1 MEIEKLNKTQIILLT
16 LLTSFVTS
24 IATGIVTVT
33 LLEQAPPGVTQTI
46 NRVVE
51 RTIEKVIP
59 SQGTSVVTKETTV
72 VVKEDDLIAKSIE
85 KDSLSLARIFE
96 KTLNK
101 DGLPAT
107 VFVGWGVV
115 LTEDG
120 IIATDSGIIAD
131 LGDYIV
137 SVSDEKSFEVKV
149 LNQDEKLG
157 VALIQAVTSDK
168 KYSFTPAT
176 LGDAD
181 KLRLGQSVI
190 VFGGN
195 ERQAVS
201 IGIVSGLT
209 PFEKKLEGT
218 TTTESFVG
226 YVDSSIAPLG
236 GARGGPLANIFG
248 EIIGMNAGGIGTRFV
263 SENILKEKLATLT
276 KPAEKTEKKSP

>member
-33 LLEQAPPGVTQTI
+33 LLDQAPPGVTQTI

-72 VVKEDDLIAKSIE
+72 VVKEDDLVAKSIE
-85 KDSLSLARIFE
+85 KDSLSLARVFE
-96 KTLNK
+96 KTVNK
-101 DGLPAT
+101 EGLPAT

-115 LTEDG
+115 LTKDG

-131 LGDYIV
+131 SGSYLITT
-137 SVSDEKSFEVKV
+137 SDQKSFEVKV

-157 VALIQAVTSDK
+157 VALIQAIESDA
-168 KYSFTPAT
+168 KYSFTPAPF
-176 LGDAD
+176 GDAD

-201 IGIVSGLT
+201 MGIISGLT
-209 PFEKKLEGT
+209 PFEKKIEGT
-218 TTTESFVG
+218 TTTESFIG
-226 YVDSSIAPLG
+226 YVDASVAPLG
-236 GARGGPLANIFG
+236 GARGAPLANIFG
-248 EIIGMNAGGIGTRFV
+248 EILGMNAGEIGARFV
-263 SENILKEKLATLT
+263 SENILREKLLALA
-276 KPAEKTEKKSP
+276 KPADKKSP

>member
-24 IATGIVTVT
+24 IATGIVTVS
-33 LLEQAPPGVTQTI
+33 LLDQAPPGVTQTI

-51 RTIEKVIP
+51 RTIEKIVP
-59 SQGTSVVTKETTV
+59 SPQGNPVLTKETTV
-72 VVKEDDLIAKSIE
+72 VVKEDDLISKSIE
-85 KDSLSLARIFE
+85 KDNLSLVMVFE
-96 KTLNK
+96 KTISKEN
-101 DGLPAT
+101 LPIT
-107 VFVGWGVV
+107 VFVGLGVV
-115 LTEDG
+115 LTKDG
-120 IIATDSGIIAD
+120 IIATDSGII
-131 LGDYIV
+131 
-137 SVSDEKSFEVKV
+137 SDSGSYLVTTSDQKSFEVKV

-157 VALIQAVTSDK
+157 VALIQAVTDDT
-168 KYSFTPAT
+168 KYSFIPAN

-209 PFEKKLEGT
+209 PFERKTEGT

-226 YVDSSIAPLG
+226 YVDSSIPPLG
-236 GARGGPLANIFG
+236 GSRGGPLANIFG
-248 EIIGMNAGGIGTRFV
+248 EIVGMNAGEIGTRFV
-263 SENILKEKLATLT
+263 SENILKEKLAALL
-276 KPAEKTEKKSP
+276 KSLEKKSP